1 MLAAPSRVPD
11 PRDGLRCATPHRDG
25 VRRCGARGAGRGD
38 ELRGDRGVSHDPGFG
53 TGLARDRPTRR
64 VSSRFRRVRHT
75 VDTQTLDTTVSS
87 CLVERWGCER
97 AGAIFGSMRTP
108 V

>member
-1 MLAAPSRVPD
+1 MLAALSPVPD
-11 PRDGLRCATPHRDG
+11 PSDGPGRATPHRDG

-53 TGLARDRPTRR
+53 TGLARDLLTRR
-64 VSSRFRRVRHT
+64 VSSCFRRVRQT

-87 CLVERWGCER
+87 CLVELWGCER